1 MRKLR
6 LTAIFFIVYFLN
18 SIAVHAVEHHS
29 GHGGNSNR
37 GETNSGGACI
47 KPQLA
52 KFLPPHLATVA
63 PEAEFSFLAF
73 NIQKPEQ
80 ITVTVKAI
88 PVAVTAEYK
97 EPFYVV
103 KGKLP
108 SSLKNTAARINVK
121 VSAKTSHCELENGW
135 LVKISD
141 N

>member
-1 MRKLR
+1 MTKSG
-6 LTAIFFIVYFLN
+6 LTAIFIMISFFN
-18 SIAVHAVEHHS
+18 SMAAHATEHHS
-29 GHGGNSNR
+29 GHGGSM
-37 GETNSGGACI
+37 GGSSSGGACI

-52 KFLPPHLATVA
+52 KLLPAHLSTVA

-80 ITVTVKAI
+80 IAVTVKTI
-88 PVAVTAEYK
+88 PVDVTTEYK
-97 EPFYVV
+97 EPFYIV

-121 VSAKTSHCELENGW
+121 IISKTSHCELEKGW

-141 N
+141 K